1 MQCIRTYDDFV
12 GVTHVLLEFG
22 GVQIDV
28 YQDGMRLVEIDDAHP
43 VFREGNG
50 GVGQDVFDGGNHV
63 TYRLYLNGFD
73 G

>member
-1 MQCIRTYDDFV
+1 
-12 GVTHVLLEFG
+12 
-22 GVQIDV
+22 
-28 YQDGMRLVEIDDAHP
+28 MRLVEIDDTHP

-50 GVGQDVFDGGNHV
+50 GVGQDVFDGGNHI

>member
-1 MQCIRTYDDFV
+1 MQRIGTYDDLV

-28 YQDGMRLVEIDDAHP
+28 YQDGMRLVEIDDTHP

-50 GVGQDVFDGGNHV
+50 GVGQYVFNSGNHIA
-63 TYRLYLNGFD
+63 YRLYLNGFY